1 MFTCSVLSVEKYAD
15 GKQNAA
21 KIFTGAHLSMLSY
34 VTSCKANCSMHRN
47 EDTVPAGTGPLCKL
61 GMMLR

>member
-21 KIFTGAHLSMLSY
+21 KIFTGAH
-34 VTSCKANCSMHRN
+34 TPKHAK
-47 EDTVPAGTGPLCKL
+47 LCNIMQGKL
-61 GMMLR
+61 QHA